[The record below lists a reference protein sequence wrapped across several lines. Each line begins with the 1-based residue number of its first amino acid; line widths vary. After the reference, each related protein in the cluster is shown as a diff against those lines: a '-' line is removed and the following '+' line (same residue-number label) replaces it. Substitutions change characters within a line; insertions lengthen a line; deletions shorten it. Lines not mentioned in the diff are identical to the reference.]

1 MFHLLKRPLAVVLS
15 AATFTAFTL
24 APVANAQ
31 AACQYVLGFAE
42 FQGAIPTVVGQCA
55 GPVVHNAQGDGYQL
69 TANGV
74 LVWRKATNFT
84 GFSDGS
90 NIWYAT
96 PTGVRAVRAGA
107 AADLREALSK
117 LLSEHAFLAAVA
129 MQKGYDGAPDFP
141 AAAAQL
147 DQNSLALAA
156 AISSVYGEAA
166 GQQFLVQWREHI
178 RMFVDFTVGTATKD
192 EAKRRQALAELAAYR
207 TSFAAFLNTANPFL
221 PQEAAAGLLQEH
233 IGQLSTALDSY
244 VQGNYA
250 QTYRLISESHS
261 HMFMTGTGLAGAI
274 VKQFPDRFIPS
285 GM

>member
-1 MFHLLKRPLAVVLS
+1 
-15 AATFTAFTL
+15 
-24 APVANAQ
+24 
-31 AACQYVLGFAE
+31 
-42 FQGAIPTVVGQCA
+42 
-55 GPVVHNAQGDGYQL
+55 
-69 TANGV
+69 
-74 LVWRKATNFT
+74 
-84 GFSDGS
+84 
-90 NIWYAT
+90 
-96 PTGVRAVRAGA
+96 VRAGA

-117 LLSEHAFLAAVA
+117 LLSEHAFLAAAA